1 MEELNR
7 NYVYLIALGHFSC
20 DIGMG
25 ALPAIL
31 PFFILQYGMDYQSV
45 AGLMFASCFLSS
57 VVQPTFGWLADRT
70 SKTWLMSLGIFL
82 SGSAMGL
89 AGLFENYW
97 AIFAVV
103 TVSGIGSAIFHPE
116 AARMI
121 HKLSGTKRGT
131 ALSIFSVGGNGGFA
145 AGPVIAVAAIG
156 AFGMQGT
163 AIFCLLA
170 FLTAGALL
178 LIVPKMKAAIAQNAF
193 AAGAETTNSTESGEN
208 LQNDWVSFGRL
219 TLLIAFSSIVLCGLR
234 SFIPLYL
241 VNVTGLST
249 AAAGSALTVLFM
261 FGVVTTLIGGLLADR
276 IGYLKVVQLSYMLL
290 VPMIGLLS
298 QTTNALFCYALMIPI
313 GFAMFSPFSS
323 VVVLG
328 QSYLARSIGFASGVT
343 LGLSFSV
350 GGIFVPMIGAFADRY
365 GLTATLELLT
375 AFALIAALCSS
386 LLPQPVQRGISKAKA
401 V

>member
-1 MEELNR
+1 MELNR
-7 NYVYLIALGHFSC
+7 RYVYVVALGHFFC

-70 SKTWLMSLGIFL
+70 SKTWLMPLGIFL
-82 SGSAMGL
+82 SGAAMGL
-89 AGLFENYW
+89 VGLFENYW

-145 AGPVIAVAAIG
+145 VGPIIVVAAVT
-156 AFGMQGT
+156 AFGMKGT

-170 FLTAGALL
+170 LIMAMVLL
-178 LIVPKMKAAIAQNAF
+178 VIVPKMKADIAKTLLSEVSAV
-193 AAGAETTNSTESGEN
+193 GKDVELKSN
-208 LQNDWVSFGRL
+208 LQNNWPSFARL
-219 TLLIAFSSIVLCGLR
+219 TLLIVFSSIVICGLR

-249 AAAGSALTVLFM
+249 AAAGSALTLLFM
-261 FGVVTTLIGGLLADR
+261 FGVVTTLIGGLLADK
-276 IGYLKVVQLSYMLL
+276 IGYLKVVQLSYVLL
-290 VPMIGLLS
+290 VPMVGLLS
-298 QTTNALFCYALMIPI
+298 QTTNVFICYALMMPI

-350 GGIFVPMIGAFADRY
+350 GGVFVPLIGGFADQY
-365 GLTATLELLT
+365 GLTATMELLT
-375 AFALIAALCSS
+375 AVALLAALCSFF
-386 LLPQPVQRGISKAKA
+386 LPKPVQIGAAQAKA
-401 V
+401 L

>member
-1 MEELNR
+1 MNQK
-7 NYVYLIALGHFSC
+7 YVYVVALGHFFC

-57 VVQPTFGWLADRT
+57 IVQPTFGWLADRT

-82 SGSAMGL
+82 SGAAMGL

-121 HKLSGTKRGT
+121 HKLSGVKKGT

-145 AGPVIAVAAIG
+145 VGPMLAVAAIT
-156 AFGMQGT
+156 AFGMKGT
-163 AIFCLLA
+163 AVFCLLA
-170 FLTAGALL
+170 LIMSLVLL
-178 LIVPKMKAAIAQNAF
+178 VIVPKMKADIAQTSLSE
-193 AAGAETTNSTESGEN
+193 AAATGKPVEQKSN
-208 LQNDWVSFGRL
+208 LQNDWASFARL
-219 TLLIAFSSIVLCGLR
+219 TLLIVFSSIVICGLR

-249 AAAGSALTVLFM
+249 AAAGSALTLLFM

-276 IGYLKVVQLSYMLL
+276 IGYLKVVQMSYVLL
-290 VPMIGLLS
+290 VPMVALLS
-298 QTTNALFCYALMIPI
+298 QTTNAFLCYALMIPI

-328 QSYLARSIGFASGVT
+328 QSYLARSVGFASGVT

-350 GGIFVPMIGAFADRY
+350 GGMFVPLIGSFADHY
-365 GLTATLELLT
+365 GLPATMELLT
-375 AFALIAALCSS
+375 AFALLAALCSFF
-386 LLPQPVQRGISKAKA
+386 LQKPTPVGARAKA

>member
-1 MEELNR
+1 MNQK
-7 NYVYLIALGHFSC
+7 YVYVVAVGHFFC

-31 PFFILQYGMDYQSV
+31 PFFILQYGMDYQAV

-57 VVQPTFGWLADRT
+57 VVQPTFGWLADCK
-70 SKTWLMSLGIFL
+70 SKTWLMPLGIFL
-82 SGSAMGL
+82 AGAAMGA

-121 HKLSGTKRGT
+121 HKLSGTRKGT
-131 ALSIFSVGGNGGFA
+131 AMSIFSVGGNGGFA
-145 AGPVIAVAAIG
+145 VGPIIAVAAIT
-156 AFGMQGT
+156 AFGMKGT
-163 AIFCLLA
+163 AVFCVLALFMAMILLV
-170 FLTAGALL
+170 
-178 LIVPKMKAAIAQNAF
+178 IVPKMKADIAQTSVPKV
-193 AAGAETTNSTESGEN
+193 AADGKVTEPKNN
-208 LQNDWVSFGRL
+208 LRNDWPSFARL
-219 TLLIAFSSIVLCGLR
+219 TLLIIFSSIVICGLR

-241 VNVTGLST
+241 VNVAGLST
-249 AAAGSALTVLFM
+249 AAAASALTLLFM

-276 IGYLKVVQLSYMLL
+276 IGYLKVVQMSYVLL
-290 VPMIGLLS
+290 VPMVGLLS
-298 QTTNALFCYALMIPI
+298 QTTNEFISYALMIPI

-343 LGLSFSV
+343 LGLTFSV
-350 GGIFVPMIGAFADRY
+350 GGMFVPFIGGFADNH
-365 GLTATLELLT
+365 GLPATMELLT
-375 AFALIAALCSS
+375 AVALLAALCSFF
-386 LLPQPVQRGISKAKA
+386 LPKPVPIGASRAAK

>member
-1 MEELNR
+1 MNQK
-7 NYVYLIALGHFSC
+7 YVYAVALGHFFC

-70 SKTWLMSLGIFL
+70 SKTWLMPLGIFL
-82 SGSAMGL
+82 SGAAMGL

-97 AIFAVV
+97 AIFTVV

-121 HKLSGTKRGT
+121 HKLSGIKRGT

-145 AGPVIAVAAIG
+145 VGPIIAVAAIT
-156 AFGMQGT
+156 AFGMKGT

-170 FLTAGALL
+170 LIMAMVLL
-178 LIVPKMKAAIAQNAF
+178 VIVPKMNAEIGKKVSLDVSTAKTAAEPQ
-193 AAGAETTNSTESGEN
+193 SN
-208 LQNDWVSFGRL
+208 LKNDWPSFARL
-219 TLLIAFSSIVLCGLR
+219 TLLIGFSSIVICGLR

-249 AAAGSALTVLFM
+249 AAAGSALTLLFM
-261 FGVVTTLIGGLLADR
+261 FGVVTTLIGGILADK
-276 IGYLKVVQLSYMLL
+276 IGYLKVVQISYVLL

-298 QTTNALFCYALMIPI
+298 QTTNVFLCYALMIPI

-343 LGLSFSV
+343 LGLTFSV
-350 GGIFVPMIGAFADRY
+350 GGIFVPFIGSFADTY
-365 GLTATLELLT
+365 GLTSTMELLT
-375 AFALIAALCSS
+375 GVAVLAALCSFF
-386 LLPQPVQRGISKAKA
+386 LPKPVPRGAAQAKA
-401 V
+401 L

>member
-1 MEELNR
+1 MNLNKK
-7 NYVYLIALGHFSC
+7 YVYVVALGHFFC

-31 PFFILQYGMDYQSV
+31 PFFILQYGMDYQAV

-70 SKTWLMSLGIFL
+70 SKTWLMPLGIFL
-82 SGSAMGL
+82 AGAAMGL

-121 HKLSGTKRGT
+121 HKLSGEKRGT

-145 AGPVIAVAAIG
+145 VGPIIAVAAIT
-156 AFGMQGT
+156 AFGMKGT
-163 AIFCLLA
+163 AVFCLLA
-170 FLTAGALL
+170 LIMAIVLL
-178 LIVPKMKAAIAQNAF
+178 VIVPKMKADIAQKSLSEAA
-193 AAGAETTNSTESGEN
+193 AAGKVTEPKSN
-208 LQNDWVSFGRL
+208 LQNDWPSFARL
-219 TLLIAFSSIVLCGLR
+219 TLLIIFSSIVICGLR

-249 AAAGSALTVLFM
+249 AAAGSALTLLFM

-276 IGYLKVVQLSYMLL
+276 IGYLKVVQMSYVLL
-290 VPMIGLLS
+290 VPMVGLLS
-298 QTTNALFCYALMIPI
+298 QTTNAFICYALMIPI

-323 VVVLG
+323 IVVLG

-343 LGLSFSV
+343 LGLTFSV
-350 GGIFVPMIGAFADRY
+350 GGMFVPLIGSFADHY
-365 GLTATLELLT
+365 GLPATMELLT
-375 AFALIAALCSS
+375 AFALLAALCSFF
-386 LLPQPVQRGISKAKA
+386 LPKPVHMRATQAKA

>member
-1 MEELNR
+1 MKLNR
-7 NYVYLIALGHFSC
+7 RYVYVVALGHFFC

-70 SKTWLMSLGIFL
+70 SKTWLMPLGIFL
-82 SGSAMGL
+82 SGAAMGL

-145 AGPVIAVAAIG
+145 VGPIIAVAAIT
-156 AFGMQGT
+156 AFGMKGIV
-163 AIFCLLA
+163 IFCLLA
-170 FLTAGALL
+170 LIMAMVLL
-178 LIVPKMKAAIAQNAF
+178 MIVPKMKADIAKTLLSDVS
-193 AAGAETTNSTESGEN
+193 AAGKAAEQKSN
-208 LQNDWVSFGRL
+208 LQNNWPSFARL
-219 TLLIAFSSIVLCGLR
+219 TLLIVFSSIVICGLR

-249 AAAGSALTVLFM
+249 AAAGSALTLLFM
-261 FGVVTTLIGGLLADR
+261 FGVVTTLIGGLLADK
-276 IGYLKVVQLSYMLL
+276 IGYLKVVQLSYVLL
-290 VPMIGLLS
+290 VPMVGLLS
-298 QTTNALFCYALMIPI
+298 QTTNVFICYALMMPI

-350 GGIFVPMIGAFADRY
+350 GGVFVPLIGGFADKH
-365 GLTATLELLT
+365 GLTATMELLT
-375 AFALIAALCSS
+375 AVALLAALCSFF
-386 LLPQPVQRGISKAKA
+386 LPKPVPIGATQAKA
-401 V
+401 L

>member
-1 MEELNR
+1 MNR
-7 NYVYLIALGHFSC
+7 RYVYVVALGHFFC

-70 SKTWLMSLGIFL
+70 SKTWLMPLGIFL
-82 SGSAMGL
+82 SGAAMGL

-145 AGPVIAVAAIG
+145 VGPIIAVAAIT
-156 AFGMQGT
+156 AFGMKGT

-170 FLTAGALL
+170 LIMAMALL
-178 LIVPKMKAAIAQNAF
+178 VIVPKMQADIGKTLLSDVSAAEKAAEQK
-193 AAGAETTNSTESGEN
+193 SD
-208 LQNDWVSFGRL
+208 LQNNWSSFARL
-219 TLLIAFSSIVLCGLR
+219 TLLIVFSSIVICGLR

-249 AAAGSALTVLFM
+249 AAAGSALTLLFM
-261 FGVVTTLIGGLLADR
+261 FGVVTTLIGGLLADK
-276 IGYLKVVQLSYMLL
+276 IGYLKVVQLSYVLL
-290 VPMIGLLS
+290 VPMVGLLS
-298 QTTNALFCYALMIPI
+298 QTTNVFICYVLMIPI

-350 GGIFVPMIGAFADRY
+350 GGVFVPLIGGFADKY
-365 GLTATLELLT
+365 GLTATMELLT
-375 AFALIAALCSS
+375 AVALLAALCSFF
-386 LLPQPVQRGISKAKA
+386 LPKPVPIGATQAKA
-401 V
+401 L

>member
-1 MEELNR
+1 MKLNKK
-7 NYVYLIALGHFSC
+7 YVYVVALGHFFC

-31 PFFILQYGMDYQSV
+31 PFFILNYGMDYQSV

-70 SKTWLMSLGIFL
+70 SKTWLMPLGIFL
-82 SGSAMGL
+82 SGAAMGM

-97 AIFAVV
+97 AIFTVV

-116 AARMI
+116 AARMV
-121 HKLSGTKRGT
+121 HKLSGIKRGT

-145 AGPVIAVAAIG
+145 VGPMLAVAAVT
-156 AFGMQGT
+156 AFGMKGT
-163 AIFCLLA
+163 TVFSLLA
-170 FLTAGALL
+170 LIMAIVLL
-178 LIVPKMKAAIAQNAF
+178 VIVPKMKADIAKASV
-193 AAGAETTNSTESGEN
+193 AEVKTDGKPTDPKSN
-208 LQNDWVSFGRL
+208 LQNDWSSFARL
-219 TLLIAFSSIVLCGLR
+219 TLLIIFSSIVICGLR

-249 AAAGSALTVLFM
+249 AAAGSALTLLFM
-261 FGVVTTLIGGLLADR
+261 FGVVTTLIGGLLADK
-276 IGYLKVVQLSYMLL
+276 IGYLKVVQMSYVLL
-290 VPMIGLLS
+290 VPMVGLLS
-298 QTTNALFCYALMIPI
+298 QTTNAFIGYLLMIPI

-350 GGIFVPMIGAFADRY
+350 GGMFVPMIGSFADRY
-365 GLTATLELLT
+365 GLTATMELLT
-375 AFALIAALCSS
+375 AVALLAALCSFF
-386 LLPQPVQRGISKAKA
+386 LAKPTPIGARAKA
-401 V
+401 M